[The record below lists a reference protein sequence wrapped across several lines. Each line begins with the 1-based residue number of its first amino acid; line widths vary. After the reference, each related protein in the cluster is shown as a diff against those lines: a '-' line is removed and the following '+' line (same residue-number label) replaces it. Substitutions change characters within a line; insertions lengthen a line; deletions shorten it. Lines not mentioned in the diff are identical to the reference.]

1 VVSDTTNRKKDLL
14 TITKTG
20 RAFYEHEHGCRIATG
35 NDAWT
40 AAKAEMTIERGE
52 YLVTTIGACDNCHT
66 RRIDSVFGGKVVP
79 GAELSGGFE
88 FSDPDIGP
96 IVSPNITPDV
106 ATGIGEWTNAQIVNA
121 LRNADPGLW

>member
-1 VVSDTTNRKKDLL
+1 
-14 TITKTG
+14 
-20 RAFYEHEHGCRIATG
+20 
-35 NDAWT
+35 
-40 AAKAEMTIERGE
+40 MTIERGE

-79 GAELSGGFE
+79 GTELSGGFE

-121 LRNADPGLW
+121 LRNADPGLWRAIG